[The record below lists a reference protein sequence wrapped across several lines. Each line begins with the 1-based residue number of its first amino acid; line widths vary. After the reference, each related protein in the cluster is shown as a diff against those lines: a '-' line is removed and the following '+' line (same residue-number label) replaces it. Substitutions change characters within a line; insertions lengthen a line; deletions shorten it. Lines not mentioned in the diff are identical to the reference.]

1 MRTTKHSTK
10 ISDPI
15 CGLIVSL
22 FVVLFGTE
30 QASADYGQ
38 PIVAK
43 GRIVH
48 VTDGDTAR
56 VEVPAAVVREAKTRA
71 QEAERQYQRNMNLDR
86 IYTSSIMRIRVANID
101 TAESVHP
108 DASKNSME
116 GKKASRFA
124 RETFSGDAVIVYCFE
139 VGYYGR
145 PICDIRSNDGDWAET
160 MIRAGYSKYIT
171 KWGRHPKRDRHQ
183 TLTTAQKQS
192 FQTPP

>member
-1 MRTTKHSTK
+1 MRTAKHSTK

-15 CGLIVSL
+15 WGLVVSL

-48 VTDGDTAR
+48 VTDGDTAS
-56 VEVPAAVVREAKTRA
+56 VELSAEVVREAKTRA
-71 QEAERQYQRNMNLDR
+71 QEAEKRYQRDMNLSS
-86 IYTSSIMRIRVANID
+86 IYTSSVMRIRVANID

-116 GKKASRFA
+116 GMKASRFA
-124 RETFSGDAVIVYCFE
+124 RETFAGDAVIVYCFE

-171 KWGRHPKRDRHQ
+171 KWGRHPNTKRHQ
-183 TLTTAQKQS
+183 ALSTAQQ
-192 FQTPP
+192 QTF